1 MSIEEQIINSLKILR
16 DVKPRKC
23 IRCNK
28 IVRWYFITEQGVVCK
43 DCMRKG
49 DKVKFE
55 IISNK
60 YVEVVVSA

>member
-1 MSIEEQIINSLKILR
+1 MSIEEQIISALEILQ

-28 IVRWYFITEQGVVCK
+28 IVGWYFITEQGVVCK
-43 DCMRKG
+43 DCVSKE
-49 DKVKFE
+49 DKAKFE
-55 IISNK
+55 VITNK